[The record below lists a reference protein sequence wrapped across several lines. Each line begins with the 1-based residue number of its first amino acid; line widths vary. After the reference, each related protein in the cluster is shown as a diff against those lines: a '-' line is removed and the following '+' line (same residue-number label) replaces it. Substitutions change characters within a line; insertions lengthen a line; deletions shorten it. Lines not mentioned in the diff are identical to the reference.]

1 MVDVMYCTV
10 TAKKYLIHRTFSIT
24 IMKEM
29 KDRRK

>member
-10 TAKKYLIHRTFSIT
+10 TAKKYLIHGTFSIIIT
-24 IMKEM
+24 KEM